1 MYCTLTDDRGDI
13 LRSEYVL
20 GYYELF
26 DECGK
31 IIDYFINYK
40 GTLVTGKWK
49 YVNNEYDVFKSFI
62 TKLEL
67 DRIEGISYGA
77 IKTGH
82 HSSTSIIKFDTK
94 SVLKIA
100 DKLFYHFNKD
110 GNFKKLIILVFLMK
124 IKSW

>member
-1 MYCTLTDDRGDI
+1 MKEYLINWTNNLGSKIGNSTFDRDDI

-40 GTLVTGKWK
+40 GPFVTGKWK

-77 IKTGH
+77 IKTEP
-82 HSSTSIIKFDTK
+82 HSSTSIIKSDTK
-94 SVLKIA
+94 AVLKIA
-100 DKLFYHFNKD
+100 D
-110 GNFKKLIILVFLMK
+110 NFFT
-124 IKSW
+124 SF